1 MDLAHSKK
9 EEAAASSFLSNNLAK
24 SVKLWYTVRAVDSFQ
39 QEGGVLVDILIAFL
53 VSVAAGV
60 VSYYVC
66 KWLDGDRDSEA

>member
-39 QEGGVLVDILIAFL
+39 QEGGAQLVYQIFSFF
-53 VSVAAGV
+53 VSVAARV
-60 VSYYVC
+60 TAYYIC
-66 KWLDGDRDSEA
+66 KWLDGNR